1 MRARHRAGQRCR
13 IRRRSDVVLL
23 APLCLPPVCC
33 AAQMRKRTGADVAFP
48 EVYDKVRPELKV
60 CDRDAK
66 IKMKAQ

>member
-1 MRARHRAGQRCR
+1 M
-13 IRRRSDVVLL
+13 LL

-33 AAQMRKRTGADVAFP
+33 ATQMRKRTGADVAFP

-66 IKMKAQ
+66 IKTKAQ